1 MAKKK
6 GYKFTNRTHSEKAVM
21 STVFGML
28 SGVSLIV
35 VIYLTYL
42 NGGNAP
48 VNYGIAGILILLF
61 AIVGLVLGV
70 LAAQEKERFR
80 FFAWL
85 GIGLN
90 FAVLAGISGIL
101 YAGSYL

>member
-1 MAKKK
+1 
-6 GYKFTNRTHSEKAVM
+6 M

>member
-1 MAKKK
+1 
-6 GYKFTNRTHSEKAVM
+6 M
-21 STVFGML
+21 STVFGVL
-28 SGVSLIV
+28 SGVSLLA

-42 NGGNAP
+42 KGGNAP
-48 VNYGIAGILILLF
+48 VNYGIAGILILIF
-61 AIVGLVLGV
+61 AIIGIVLGV

-85 GIGLN
+85 GLGLN

>member
-1 MAKKK
+1 
-6 GYKFTNRTHSEKAVM
+6 M
-21 STVFGML
+21 STVFGVL
-28 SGVSLIV
+28 SGVSLLA

-48 VNYGIAGILILLF
+48 VNYGIAGILILIF
-61 AIVGLVLGV
+61 AIIGIVLGV

-85 GIGLN
+85 GLGLN
-90 FAVLAGISGIL
+90 VAVLAGISGIL

>member
-6 GYKFTNRTHSEKAVM
+6 GYKFTNKSHSEKAVM
-21 STVFGML
+21 STVFGVL
-28 SGVSLIV
+28 SGVSLLA

-42 NGGNAP
+42 KGGNAP
-48 VNYGIAGILILLF
+48 VNYGIAGILILIF
-61 AIVGLVLGV
+61 AIIGIVLGV

-85 GIGLN
+85 GLGLN

>member
-1 MAKKK
+1 MAKTS
-6 GYKFTNRTHSEKAVM
+6 YKFTNKSHSKKAVM
-21 STVFGML
+21 STVFGVL

-35 VIYLTYL
+35 VIYLSYL
-42 NGGNAP
+42 KGGEVP

-61 AIVGLVLGV
+61 AIVGIVLGV
-70 LAAQEKERFR
+70 LAAQEREGFR

-90 FAVLAGISGIL
+90 LAVMAGISGIL